1 MGYINKKFNELTIIS
16 NIKRPDVSKYSS
28 WNTPNW
34 VRCKCSCGNIVDLPL
49 YGVINNKIK
58 SCGCLRIRNGII
70 RSKTIS
76 KKGILLTY
84 NNETHNLIEWSKI
97 TNIPY
102 STIKYRYNKG
112 MPPNKILEV

>member
-1 MGYINKKFNELTIIS
+1 MNYIGKVFNELTVLEYV
-16 NIKRPDVSKYSS
+16 KRPEGKKYSS

-34 VRCKCSCGNIVDLPL
+34 VRCKCSCGNIIDLPI
-49 YGVINNKIK
+49 YGVVNNKIK
-58 SCGCLRIRNGII
+58 SCGCLKSKNGII
-70 RSKTIS
+70 RSKNLH

-97 TNIPY
+97 TNISY